1 MRIKDVL
8 VVYLQ
13 QRIIVFP
20 LHFYF
25 NTLMTRVLDRLSEWN
40 LLSNKKQK
48 FTGKEKYF
56 KFFVEK
62 EINDILLEIKIVYN
76 NLNLKTVNELKEI
89 LKSMNISCK
98 GNKKELIEKILSKK

>member
-48 FTGKEKYF
+48 FNPNQWGSGD
-56 KFFVEK
+56 
-62 EINDILLEIKIVYN
+62 NC
-76 NLNLKTVNELKEI
+76 
-89 LKSMNISCK
+89 CK
-98 GNKKELIEKILSKK
+98 RSL